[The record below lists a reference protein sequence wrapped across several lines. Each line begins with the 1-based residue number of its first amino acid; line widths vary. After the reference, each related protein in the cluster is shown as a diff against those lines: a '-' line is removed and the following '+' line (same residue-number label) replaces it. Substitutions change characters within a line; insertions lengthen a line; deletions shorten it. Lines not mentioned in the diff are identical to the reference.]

1 MSKKGV
7 GSRAKGDKAEV
18 LAALQA
24 ANEELRAKL
33 TDIQIELQQEK
44 SKVSRVEREKNQELK
59 QVREHEQH
67 KNAVLLTE
75 LKSKLHE
82 EKMKELQAV
91 REALLRQHEAELL
104 RVIKIKDNENQ
115 RLQALLHA
123 LRDGGPEK
131 VKTGLLSEAK
141 EEAKKGFEVE
151 KVKMQQEILEL
162 KGAKRQVEEA
172 LTMVMQADK
181 IKAAEIRSVYHLHQE
196 EISRIKKECE
206 REIRRLMEEIKF
218 KDRAVFVLEREL
230 GIQAGHAQRLQLQKE
245 ALDEQLSQVKEADR
259 HLGSPRREL
268 PYASGAGDTS
278 DHSGSPEQQLDEK
291 DARRFQLKIAEL
303 SAIIRKLEDRNA
315 LLSEERNELL
325 KRLRE
330 AESQY
335 KPLLDKNKRLTRKN
349 ESLSHT
355 LRRME
360 NKLKFVTQE
369 NIEMERDKLLR
380 FRKQRKKMAKLP
392 KPVVVETFFGYDE
405 EASLESDGSSISY
418 QTDRTDQ
425 TPCTPDD
432 DLEEGMAKEET
443 ELRFRQLTMEYQA
456 LQRAYA
462 LLQEQ
467 VGGTLDAEREVKTR
481 EQLQAE
487 VQRAQAQIEDLEKA
501 LAEEGQDMKWI
512 GEKQALYRRN
522 QELVEQIKQMETQE
536 ARLKHEVQDVK
547 DQNELLEFR
556 ILELEERERKS
567 PAINFH
573 HIPFVDGKS
582 PLQAYCEA
590 EGVTD
595 IQVTELMKKLDILG
609 DNANLTNE
617 EQVVVIQARTVLT
630 LAEKWLQQME
640 EMETALQRKM
650 VDLESE
656 KELFSKQKGYL
667 DEELDYRKQALDQAH
682 KHILEL
688 EAMLFDALQQE
699 AGAKVAEL
707 LSEEEREKLRVAV
720 EQWKRQVMSE
730 LRERD
735 AQILRERMELLQLA
749 QQSDRLLIKGG
760 KVVNDDQSFYA
771 DLYVEDGL
779 VKQIGE
785 NLIVPGGIRTIDAH
799 GLLVLPGGVDVH
811 TRLQM
816 PALGM
821 TPADDFC
828 QGTKAAL
835 AGGTTMILDHVF
847 PDVGVSLLAAYEQW
861 RERADAGACCDY
873 SLHVDIPRW
882 HESIR
887 EELEALVKDKGVN
900 SFLVFMAY
908 KDRCQCTDGQMY
920 EIFSIIRD
928 LGALAQVHAE
938 NGDIVE
944 EEQKRLLELGI
955 TGPEGHVLSHPDE
968 VEAEAVYRA
977 VTIAKQANCPLY
989 VTKVMSKAA
998 ADVVARAKRRGVV
1011 VFGEPL
1017 TASLGTDGSH
1027 YWSKNW
1033 AKAAAFVTSPPIN
1046 PDPTTADHLTSLLAS
1061 GDLQVTGSAHC
1072 TFTTAQKAVGK
1083 DNFTLIPEG
1092 TNGVEERMSVVWE
1105 KCVASGKMDENEF
1118 VAVTS
1123 TNAAKIF
1130 NFYPR
1135 KGRVAVGS
1143 DADLV
1148 IWNPKATKI
1157 ISAKSHNLNVEYNIF
1172 EGVECRGA
1180 PTVVISQGRVVLE
1193 DGHLFVTPGAGRFIP
1208 RKTFPDFVYKRIKA
1222 RNRPLMPGSLDLQL
1236 AEIHGVPRGL
1246 YDGPVHEVMVPAK
1259 PGGGSQARASCP
1271 GKISVPPVRNL
1282 HQSGF
1287 SLSGSQADDHIARR
1301 TAQKIMAP
1309 PGGRSNITSLS

>member
-1 MSKKGV
+1 MSKKGM
-7 GSRAKGDKAEV
+7 GGRGKGDKAEV

-44 SKVSRVEREKNQELK
+44 SKVSRVEREKNQELR

-75 LKSKLHE
+75 LKTKLHE

-123 LRDGGPEK
+123 LRDGAPDK
-131 VKTGLLSEAK
+131 AKIVLLSEAK
-141 EEAKKGFEVE
+141 EEAKKGFEAE
-151 KVKMQQEILEL
+151 KIKMQQEISEL
-162 KGAKRQVEEA
+162 KGAKKQVEEA
-172 LTMVMQADK
+172 LTIAVQADK

-206 REIRRLMEEIKF
+206 REIRRL
-218 KDRAVFVLEREL
+218 
-230 GIQAGHAQRLQLQKE
+230 
-245 ALDEQLSQVKEADR
+245 
-259 HLGSPRREL
+259 
-268 PYASGAGDTS
+268 
-278 DHSGSPEQQLDEK
+278 QLDEK

-349 ESLSHT
+349 EDLSHT

-369 NIEMERDKLLR
+369 NIEMRQRAGIIRRPSSLNDLDQSQDEREVDFLKLQIVEQQNLIDELSKTLETAGYVKSVLERDKLLR
-380 FRKQRKKMAKLP
+380 YRKQRKKMAKLP

-432 DLEEGMAKEET
+432 DLEEGVAKEET

-487 VQRAQAQIEDLEKA
+487 VQRAQTRIEDLEQT
-501 LAEEGQDMKWI
+501 LAEQGQDMKWI
-512 GEKQALYRRN
+512 EEKQALYRRN
-522 QELVEQIKQMETQE
+522 QELVEKIKQMEVE
-536 ARLKHEVQDVK
+536 EGRLKHEVQDAR

-573 HIPFVDGKS
+573 HTPFAEGKS

-595 IQVTELMKKLDILG
+595 ILVTELMKQLDILG
-609 DNANLTNE
+609 DNAVSNLTNE

-630 LAEKWLQQME
+630 LAEKWLQQIE
-640 EMETALQRKM
+640 ETESALHRRM

-667 DEELDYRKQALDQAH
+667 DEELDYRKQSLDQAH

-688 EAMLFDALQQE
+688 EAMLYDALQQE
-699 AGAKVAEL
+699 AGAKVAEI
-707 LSEEEREKLRVAV
+707 LSEEERDKLKVAV

-749 QQSDRLLIKGG
+749 QQRIKELEERIEGQKRQIKELEEKLSFCGLSSPGPDPPPEEPDPLPPAGPESSGGPGGKIPRPVSSLKPQEDLVSADPVLSRKKREKGG
-760 KVVNDDQSFYA
+760 
-771 DLYVEDGL
+771 
-779 VKQIGE
+779 
-785 NLIVPGGIRTIDAH
+785 R
-799 GLLVLPGGVDVH
+799 
-811 TRLQM
+811 
-816 PALGM
+816 
-821 TPADDFC
+821 
-828 QGTKAAL
+828 
-835 AGGTTMILDHVF
+835 
-847 PDVGVSLLAAYEQW
+847 
-861 RERADAGACCDY
+861 
-873 SLHVDIPRW
+873 
-882 HESIR
+882 
-887 EELEALVKDKGVN
+887 
-900 SFLVFMAY
+900 
-908 KDRCQCTDGQMY
+908 
-920 EIFSIIRD
+920 
-928 LGALAQVHAE
+928 
-938 NGDIVE
+938 
-944 EEQKRLLELGI
+944 
-955 TGPEGHVLSHPDE
+955 
-968 VEAEAVYRA
+968 
-977 VTIAKQANCPLY
+977 
-989 VTKVMSKAA
+989 
-998 ADVVARAKRRGVV
+998 
-1011 VFGEPL
+1011 
-1017 TASLGTDGSH
+1017 
-1027 YWSKNW
+1027 
-1033 AKAAAFVTSPPIN
+1033 
-1046 PDPTTADHLTSLLAS
+1046 
-1061 GDLQVTGSAHC
+1061 
-1072 TFTTAQKAVGK
+1072 
-1083 DNFTLIPEG
+1083 
-1092 TNGVEERMSVVWE
+1092 
-1105 KCVASGKMDENEF
+1105 
-1118 VAVTS
+1118 
-1123 TNAAKIF
+1123 
-1130 NFYPR
+1130 
-1135 KGRVAVGS
+1135 
-1143 DADLV
+1143 
-1148 IWNPKATKI
+1148 
-1157 ISAKSHNLNVEYNIF
+1157 
-1172 EGVECRGA
+1172 
-1180 PTVVISQGRVVLE
+1180 
-1193 DGHLFVTPGAGRFIP
+1193 
-1208 RKTFPDFVYKRIKA
+1208 
-1222 RNRPLMPGSLDLQL
+1222 
-1236 AEIHGVPRGL
+1236 
-1246 YDGPVHEVMVPAK
+1246 
-1259 PGGGSQARASCP
+1259 
-1271 GKISVPPVRNL
+1271 
-1282 HQSGF
+1282 
-1287 SLSGSQADDHIARR
+1287 
-1301 TAQKIMAP
+1301 
-1309 PGGRSNITSLS
+1309 

>member
-1 MSKKGV
+1 MSKKGM
-7 GSRAKGDKAEV
+7 GARGKGDKAEL

-24 ANEELRAKL
+24 ANEDLRAKL

-44 SKVSRVEREKNQELK
+44 GKVSRVEREKNQELR

-67 KNAVLLTE
+67 KSAVLLTE
-75 LKSKLHE
+75 LKTKLHE

-104 RVIKIKDNENQ
+104 RVAKTKDSENR
-115 RLQALLHA
+115 RLRVLLHA
-123 LRDGGPEK
+123 LRDGAPDKAK
-131 VKTGLLSEAK
+131 VLLLAEAK
-141 EEAKKGFEVE
+141 EDAKKGFEAE
-151 KVKMQQEILEL
+151 KMRMQQEISEL
-162 KGAKRQVEEA
+162 KGAKKQVEEA
-172 LTMVMQADK
+172 LTIVAQADK

-230 GIQAGHAQRLQLQKE
+230 GVQAGHAQRLQLQKE

-268 PYASGAGDTS
+268 PHAGGAGDAS

-303 SAIIRKLEDRNA
+303 SAIVRKLEDRNA

-335 KPLLDKNKRLTRKN
+335 KPLLDKNKRLSRKN
-349 ESLSHT
+349 EDLSHA

-369 NIEMERDKLLR
+369 NIEMRQRAGVIRRPSSLNDLDQSQDEREVDFLKTQIVEQQNLIDELSKTLETAGYVKSVLERDKLLR
-380 FRKQRKKMAKLP
+380 YRKQRKKMAKLP

-432 DLEEGMAKEET
+432 DLEEGVAKEET

-487 VQRAQAQIEDLEKA
+487 VQRAQARIEDLEQA
-501 LAEEGQDMKWI
+501 LAKQGQDMKWVE
-512 GEKQALYRRN
+512 EKQALYRRN
-522 QELVEQIKQMETQE
+522 QELVEKIKQMEIE
-536 ARLKHEVQDVK
+536 EGRLKHEVQDAR

-573 HIPFVDGKS
+573 HTPFAEGKS

-595 IQVTELMKKLDILG
+595 ILVSELMKQLDILG

-630 LAEKWLQQME
+630 LAEKWLQQIE
-640 EMETALQRKM
+640 ETESALHQKM

-667 DEELDYRKQALDQAH
+667 DEELDYRKQSLDQAH

-688 EAMLFDALQQE
+688 EAMLYDALQQE
-699 AGAKVAEL
+699 AGAKVAEI
-707 LSEEEREKLRVAV
+707 LSEEEREKLKAAV

-749 QQSDRLLIKGG
+749 QQRIK
-760 KVVNDDQSFYA
+760 
-771 DLYVEDGL
+771 
-779 VKQIGE
+779 
-785 NLIVPGGIRTIDAH
+785 
-799 GLLVLPGGVDVH
+799 
-811 TRLQM
+811 
-816 PALGM
+816 
-821 TPADDFC
+821 
-828 QGTKAAL
+828 
-835 AGGTTMILDHVF
+835 
-847 PDVGVSLLAAYEQW
+847 
-861 RERADAGACCDY
+861 
-873 SLHVDIPRW
+873 
-882 HESIR
+882 
-887 EELEALVKDKGVN
+887 ELEERIEG
-900 SFLVFMAY
+900 
-908 KDRCQCTDGQMY
+908 
-920 EIFSIIRD
+920 
-928 LGALAQVHAE
+928 
-938 NGDIVE
+938 
-944 EEQKRLLELGI
+944 QKRQIKELE
-955 TGPEGHVLSHPDE
+955 
-968 VEAEAVYRA
+968 
-977 VTIAKQANCPLY
+977 
-989 VTKVMSKAA
+989 
-998 ADVVARAKRRGVV
+998 
-1011 VFGEPL
+1011 
-1017 TASLGTDGSH
+1017 
-1027 YWSKNW
+1027 
-1033 AKAAAFVTSPPIN
+1033 
-1046 PDPTTADHLTSLLAS
+1046 
-1061 GDLQVTGSAHC
+1061 
-1072 TFTTAQKAVGK
+1072 
-1083 DNFTLIPEG
+1083 
-1092 TNGVEERMSVVWE
+1092 E
-1105 KCVASGKMDENEF
+1105 KF
-1118 VAVTS
+1118 
-1123 TNAAKIF
+1123 
-1130 NFYPR
+1130 
-1135 KGRVAVGS
+1135 
-1143 DADLV
+1143 
-1148 IWNPKATKI
+1148 
-1157 ISAKSHNLNVEYNIF
+1157 
-1172 EGVECRGA
+1172 
-1180 PTVVISQGRVVLE
+1180 
-1193 DGHLFVTPGAGRFIP
+1193 LFLFL
-1208 RKTFPDFVYKRIKA
+1208 F
-1222 RNRPLMPGSLDLQL
+1222 
-1236 AEIHGVPRGL
+1236 
-1246 YDGPVHEVMVPAK
+1246 
-1259 PGGGSQARASCP
+1259 
-1271 GKISVPPVRNL
+1271 
-1282 HQSGF
+1282 F
-1287 SLSGSQADDHIARR
+1287 SLAFILWS
-1301 TAQKIMAP
+1301 
-1309 PGGRSNITSLS
+1309 